1 MGISSSRQRKLGEI
15 TEADRA
21 VLSLKTQRR
30 KLEKQS
36 IRIAEL
42 IVREREVA
50 KALVASKNKER
61 ALVVLR
67 RRVLHQHTLDMLD
80 AWQLNVEQLLSNMEA
95 IKQQGLVFAALK
107 SGNAAASQMQKDVT
121 VADVE
126 ALLQNSAAA
135 QAKQQEIQEL
145 LASSMTPE
153 QEAAATAE
161 LAEFEKMQDD
171 AEVLQLPSVP
181 SNRPVQKMKLA
192 GQADA
197 AEMEAD
203 LSATTIEDEPQ
214 EAERSLE
221 EPMLAQ

>member
-181 SNRPVQKMKLA
+181 SSRPVQKMKLA
-192 GQADA
+192 GQADS

-214 EAERSLE
+214 EAELSLG

>member
-181 SNRPVQKMKLA
+181 SSRPVQKMKLA

-214 EAERSLE
+214 EAERSLG

>member
-181 SNRPVQKMKLA
+181 SSRPVQKMKLA

-214 EAERSLE
+214 EAELSLG